1 MRKRKRTTTHKRTFP
16 TLTPRDV
23 LTSRAFTII
32 VLFAIILLAV
42 SLTKSII
49 RKVEINKQIADL
61 EVEIASLEQEN
72 VELDNVM
79 QYFNSS
85 EYQEKEART
94 KLGLQQEGESVVII
108 PNDLPERTATT
119 STDEAMAA
127 AEVPNSTKWKQ
138 YFFQ

>member
-1 MRKRKRTTTHKRTFP
+1 MQRRKQTTKRKSIFP
-16 TLTPRDV
+16 KLTPRDV

-72 VELDNVM
+72 AELDNVM

-94 KLGLQQEGESVVII
+94 KLGMQQEGESVVII
-108 PNDLPERTATT
+108 PNDLPERTANTL
-119 STDEAMAA
+119 TDEATVEAD
-127 AEVPNSTKWKQ
+127 VPNSTKWKK